1 MYAIDSKFIILT
13 YSKLNINLLLS
24 NIKNI
29 YRFKRQADN
38 LNEERPL
45 KCGLSSIIA
54 AKFSLL

>member
-1 MYAIDSKFIILT
+1 MYAIDAKFIILT

-38 LNEERPL
+38 
-45 KCGLSSIIA
+45 
-54 AKFSLL
+54 